1 MNLNE
6 VVEKFRKYPAN
17 MGCGSGK
24 LAKRYDTTP
33 EIVKQAREIVRKEVK
48 EDFIYEVKSI
58 VKEMVGITELETD
71 HSSGA
76 QKFQVNSDKP
86 LSPKEIEEMVGVDNI
101 STFVD
106 RSWLKSHKNGTWTYS
121 VLTICKIKDFYNAAE
136 LDKRL
141 KELFDDS
148 YGTELN
154 YDPRPSDKALFV
166 YIADDHAGLVLKD
179 SLYGKEYSSSIYQ
192 CRLETVAQE
201 IKNLDKHF
209 QELYIIR
216 LGDEMDGYNGKT
228 TRYDH
233 DLGSLSNKEQFDI
246 YTTANKQFYN
256 SVFSSGVA
264 NNYHLITL
272 SNSNHCFPD
281 YVEVLTNNGFKLIR
295 DVLDDDLIGSMN
307 GNNELVYDL
316 PTDKIYN
323 RNVSIDLHIYKSKN
337 ISIDVTD
344 EHRMY
349 HKSTKSK
356 TYNYTLSKDLV
367 NYTSCFNFKQSLN
380 NNNKDYNIDD
390 NLIRLAAWIGS
401 DGSVR
406 QGHEYIIHQREEK
419 CHYIKDVLDSL
430 KIGYDLREVRQREIT
445 HIQGVE
451 LKSKNKKMFR
461 FHMNRNHTDM
471 STLLKLKTLVPYK
484 YTLPEWLNELSK
496 RQFDIYLNTFILGD
510 GHRKKE
516 KGFKINSASIY
527 GTKSVLDQLQILCI
541 KNNHRARI
549 KNYRKND
556 HVLLITF
563 DTEKSLVDPNK
574 NQIATEPYVGDT
586 WCFTTLHSNLI
597 VRNNGFVSVQG
608 NSGKGFS
615 HMANKALEFWLEAKY
630 PFVNVSQQDRFIDV
644 ITFGNHI
651 IGLTHGKDEQFMKS
665 PLPLNLDYK
674 TDLWLMEYYKRYV
687 HDGAF
692 VSTIKGDI
700 HKFNMNQGKSGRY
713 VNVPAIS
720 TGSAWV
726 EHNFGD
732 SEAGVVMEI
741 YTANNKNVT
750 TIPVWF

>member
-272 SNSNHCFPD
+272 SNSNH
-281 YVEVLTNNGFKLIR
+281 T
-295 DVLDDDLIGSMN
+295 
-307 GNNELVYDL
+307 
-316 PTDKIYN
+316 
-323 RNVSIDLHIYKSKN
+323 
-337 ISIDVTD
+337 
-344 EHRMY
+344 
-349 HKSTKSK
+349 
-356 TYNYTLSKDLV
+356 
-367 NYTSCFNFKQSLN
+367 
-380 NNNKDYNIDD
+380 
-390 NLIRLAAWIGS
+390 
-401 DGSVR
+401 
-406 QGHEYIIHQREEK
+406 
-419 CHYIKDVLDSL
+419 
-430 KIGYDLREVRQREIT
+430 
-445 HIQGVE
+445 
-451 LKSKNKKMFR
+451 
-461 FHMNRNHTDM
+461 
-471 STLLKLKTLVPYK
+471 
-484 YTLPEWLNELSK
+484 
-496 RQFDIYLNTFILGD
+496 
-510 GHRKKE
+510 
-516 KGFKINSASIY
+516 
-527 GTKSVLDQLQILCI
+527 
-541 KNNHRARI
+541 
-549 KNYRKND
+549 
-556 HVLLITF
+556 
-563 DTEKSLVDPNK
+563 
-574 NQIATEPYVGDT
+574 
-586 WCFTTLHSNLI
+586 
-597 VRNNGFVSVQG
+597 
-608 NSGKGFS
+608 GKGFS

-741 YTANNKNVT
+741 YTANNKNVI